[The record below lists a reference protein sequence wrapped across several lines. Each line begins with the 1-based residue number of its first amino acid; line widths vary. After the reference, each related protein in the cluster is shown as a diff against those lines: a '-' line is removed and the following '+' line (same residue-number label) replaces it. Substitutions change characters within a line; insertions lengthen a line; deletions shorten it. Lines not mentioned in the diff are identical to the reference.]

1 MTTEESNKKR
11 ILFIANPFSG
21 KKKKQD
27 ISKQI
32 FSKLDGR
39 RFDIEIKNTDSAGHA
54 RQLSRD
60 AVKSRVDVIVAVGGD
75 GTINE
80 VASEMINSDTIL
92 GIIPR
97 GSGNGLARHL
107 GIPQTLPRALQLINE
122 CHSTKIDT
130 ATVNDIPFVSIAGI
144 GFDALVAKEFAKS
157 RQRGF
162 ITYFNVIAQHFLKY
176 KPKKYKLIF
185 DDHPPL
191 TTRALFVSF
200 ANSNQFGYNTTI
212 APNAKLNDGKLD
224 VCIVKKPELIE
235 IPLIANL
242 LLLKRIDRS
251 EYVRI
256 VQSKGLTVKRKKNRV
271 VNIDGEAIKVG
282 KALEVKINPM
292 SLNVIIPKN
301 VKEK

>member
-1 MTTEESNKKR
+1 MIPAEPRKKS
-11 ILFIANPFSG
+11 ILFIINPISG

-32 FSKLDGR
+32 IARLNSS
-39 RFDIEIKNTDSAGHA
+39 RFEIDIKTTDSAGHA
-54 RQLSRD
+54 RKISRE
-60 AVKSRVDVIVAVGGD
+60 AVELKVDVIVAVGGD

-80 VASEMINSDTIL
+80 VASEMINSDAIL
-92 GIIPR
+92 GIIPG

-107 GIPQTLPRALQLINE
+107 GIPHSVPKALQLINE

-130 ATVNDIPFVSIAGI
+130 ATINDVPFISIAGI
-144 GFDALVAKEFAKS
+144 GFDALIAKEFARS
-157 RQRGF
+157 QQRGF
-162 ITYFNVIAQHFLKY
+162 ITYFNIITQQFIKY
-176 KPKKYKLIF
+176 KPKKYHLFF
-185 DDHPPL
+185 DDQPPL
-191 TTRALFVSF
+191 NTRAFFISF

-224 VCIVKKPELIE
+224 VCIVKKPELFE
-235 IPLIANL
+235 IPGIANL

-256 VQSKGLTVKRKKNRV
+256 IQSTGLTVKRKKNKV
-271 VNIDGEAIKVG
+271 VNIDGEPIKAD
-282 KALEVKINPM
+282 KTLRVKINPM

-301 VKEK
+301 VKER